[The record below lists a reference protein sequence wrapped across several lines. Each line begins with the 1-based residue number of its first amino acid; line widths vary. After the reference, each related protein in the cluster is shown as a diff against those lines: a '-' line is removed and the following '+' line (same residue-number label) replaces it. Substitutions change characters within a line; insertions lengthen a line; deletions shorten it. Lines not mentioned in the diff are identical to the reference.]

1 MIIIVKQSNKCSKID
16 EILKDLIIYNMEEN
30 ELDDIMIYNDYDA
43 DTVIIERMQSDCT
56 NEVSYWQGWWVT
68 LNA

>member
-30 ELDDIMIYNDYDA
+30 ELDDIMIYSDYDA
-43 DTVIIERMQSDCT
+43 DTPVVIEKMQSDYT
-56 NEVSYWQGWWVT
+56 NEVSYWQSWVT

>member
-56 NEVSYWQGWWVT
+56 NEVSYWQGWVT